1 MTMKTIFGIVW
12 DFYDTR
18 AKLIPLKQSQGLNQ
32 YFCITIMD
40 FLCLYYDRI
49 VLAGVVSAK
58 DPRRRDWISDSRER
72 TCTIYRCMDPSKSLS
87 WGHKQYTGVCQ
98 GMKIS
103 Y

>member
-1 MTMKTIFGIVW
+1 MLVILRLHSISVFKCFFWCCPIDIYCKNMTMKTIFGIVW

-49 VLAGVVSAK
+49 VESGQESVGWGGIGK
-58 DPRRRDWISDSRER
+58 G
-72 TCTIYRCMDPSKSLS
+72 PSE
-87 WGHKQYTGVCQ
+87 T
-98 GMKIS
+98 
-103 Y
+103 